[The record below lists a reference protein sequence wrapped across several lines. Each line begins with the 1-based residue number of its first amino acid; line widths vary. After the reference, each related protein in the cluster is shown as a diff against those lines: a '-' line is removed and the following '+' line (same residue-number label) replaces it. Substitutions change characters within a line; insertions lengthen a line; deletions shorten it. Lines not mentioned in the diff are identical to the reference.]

1 MGGLAWGGDSSVG
14 KGKRQELSHENQ
26 TDGALNIDGIVIT
39 GQGEIDELPK
49 NLAHG
54 FDKLTVDAINQAV
67 IAEQYAENE
76 TNTED

>member
-39 GQGEIDELPK
+39 GNGAPLDRGNEISQEPTLGFSSPK
-49 NLAHG
+49 R
-54 FDKLTVDAINQAV
+54 KMCRVLTVPTV
-67 IAEQYAENE
+67 GHGP
-76 TNTED
+76 